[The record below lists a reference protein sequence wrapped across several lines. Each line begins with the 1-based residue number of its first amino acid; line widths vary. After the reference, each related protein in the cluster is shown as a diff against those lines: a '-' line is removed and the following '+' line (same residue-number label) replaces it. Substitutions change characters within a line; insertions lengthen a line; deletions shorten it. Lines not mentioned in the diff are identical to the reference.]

1 MIDTSN
7 EMAGSGK
14 IPHSCIGNARRMMV
28 PSIEVQAKTMVQ
40 CVQNHTPRVLV
51 VDEIGRAKEVEAART
66 SKYRGV
72 RMIAT
77 AHGSLRSLIN
87 NKELRGLVGGLE
99 TVTVGDEEARK
110 QKKKRS
116 LKEICKQKTIRACPP
131 VFDIVIDVNG
141 ENNEW
146 VIIKDTASA
155 VDDILDEK
163 EHYAECRH
171 RCKDTGNVKVGSV
184 LI

>member
-7 EMAGSGK
+7 EIAGSGK

-28 PSIEVQAKTMVQ
+28 PSIEVQAKTMVE

-51 VDEIGRAKEVEAART
+51 VDEIGRSKEVEAART

-77 AHGSLRSLIN
+77 AHGSLRSLIH

-110 QKKKRS
+110 QRTKKGS
-116 LKEICKQKTIRACPP
+116 EELCKQKTIRAGPP

-146 VIIKDTASA
+146 AIIKDTASA

-171 RCKDTGNVKVGSV
+171 RCTDTGHVKVGSV